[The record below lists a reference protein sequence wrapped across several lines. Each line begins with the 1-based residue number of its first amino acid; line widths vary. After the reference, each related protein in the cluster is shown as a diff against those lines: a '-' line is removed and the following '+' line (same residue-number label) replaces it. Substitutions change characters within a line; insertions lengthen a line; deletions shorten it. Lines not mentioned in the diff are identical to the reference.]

1 MDKIRVL
8 TISPKSTFLKTI
20 KGILKSPASKNKS
33 WPKLQIDHFPSFS
46 EKIPGELLELVR
58 IAFVDFDSLS
68 LTWKAVF
75 DHIKELTKDVEV
87 KSMDDLGKAMEAISN
102 PINRVR

>member
-1 MDKIRVL
+1 MDKLRVL

-46 EKIPGELLELVR
+46 EKIPGESLELVR

-68 LTWKAVF
+68 LTSFPLPRVLSPVNTRFPNQRAQLSP
-75 DHIKELTKDVEV
+75 ELI
-87 KSMDDLGKAMEAISN
+87 G
-102 PINRVR
+102 